1 MRARFRFTL
10 VTIAAAVGLLAW
22 GAFVTSIDAGL
33 AVPDWPSSFDSYDP
47 FNPWPNWWEVTPILA
62 EHGHRLAG
70 ALVGFLTLILAFW
83 TWKADDRV
91 WMRRLGFGALA
102 LVIFQGLLG
111 GLRVVWV
118 SLDLAV
124 VHACVAQLFFALL
137 ASMALFT
144 SGKWKDPGA
153 PPELAMKQAGW
164 LAAGAVF
171 VQIILG
177 ALLRH
182 PGTGIDPL
190 LAGLHIGWAF
200 VALLMVYLHVRVL
213 ASAPAL
219 RNLGRAI
226 MGIVTLQITLG
237 FVAYF
242 VLLDE
247 AGVLQPSNLQ
257 VVINSLHLIV
267 GAALFATNVVGA
279 LATRRAYSPIASGA

>member
-33 AVPDWPSSFDSYDP
+33 AVPDWPSSFNSYDP

-83 TWKADDRV
+83 TWKADRRT
-91 WMRRLGFGALA
+91 WMRRLGFAALA
-102 LVIFQGLLG
+102 LVIFQGVLG
-111 GLRVVWV
+111 GLRVVLV

-124 VHACVAQLFFALL
+124 IHACVAQLFFAVL
-137 ASMALFT
+137 AAMALFT
-144 SGKWKDPGA
+144 SRKWENPGT
-153 PPELAMKQAGW
+153 PPELAMKRAGW
-164 LAAGAVF
+164 LAAGAVY

-182 PGTGIDPL
+182 PGTGIDPM
-190 LAGLHIGWAF
+190 LAGLHMAWAF
-200 VALLMVYLHVRVL
+200 VALFMVYLHVRVL
-213 ASAPAL
+213 TSASGL
-219 RNLGRAI
+219 RNLGRAL
-226 MGIVTLQITLG
+226 MAIVTLQVTLG

-242 VLLDE
+242 VLLNE

-279 LATRRAYSPIASGA
+279 LATRRTQSLIVPVA